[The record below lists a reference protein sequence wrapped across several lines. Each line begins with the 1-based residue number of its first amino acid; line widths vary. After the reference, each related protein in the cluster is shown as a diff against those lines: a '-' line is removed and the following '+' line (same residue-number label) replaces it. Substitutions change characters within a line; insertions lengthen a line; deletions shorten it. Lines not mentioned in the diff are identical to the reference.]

1 MKAVQRYAL
10 RLERKKYLI
19 RAWRKGRSLLSVADR
34 TDAIRDEDILC
45 FSTLRNE
52 RPRLSYF
59 LKYYRDRGVS
69 HFFFVD
75 NDSDDGSREYLAAQP
90 DCSVWT
96 TPESYKR
103 ARFGID
109 WMNRLLRLT
118 ERGTGVSRSI
128 PTNSSSTRFPIRG
141 PCRHCA
147 TGWTRPR

>member
-19 RAWRKGRSLLSVADR
+19 RAWRKGRSLLPVADR

-109 WMNRLLRLT
+109 WMNRLLRLH
-118 ERGTGVSRSI
+118 GTG
-128 PTNSSSTRFPIRG
+128 
-141 PCRHCA
+141 
-147 TGWTRPR
+147 TGA